1 MDEFHI
7 PRKKNFA
14 QPPAEA
20 ASSSA
25 AAATA
30 SSSQTKGDDGAAGD
44 IAMTPSKSKSSEPT
58 MMSSPDKS
66 PGGRKILRRGDLVR
80 LSNE

>member
-7 PRKKNFA
+7 PRKKSF
-14 QPPAEA
+14 
-20 ASSSA
+20 ASSPARAGLSA
-25 AAATA
+25 ATSTSSIPNKGGDGGGDTATA
-30 SSSQTKGDDGAAGD
+30 
-44 IAMTPSKSKSSEPT
+44 TPSKSKSSEL
-58 MMSSPDKS
+58 MSSPDKS

>member
-14 QPPAEA
+14 PPPAEA
-20 ASSSA
+20 ASSD
-25 AAATA
+25 AATDA

-44 IAMTPSKSKSSEPT
+44 IATTPSKSKSGEPT
-58 MMSSPDKS
+58 MSSPDKS